1 MIPALGRLKQEALTF
16 RPACT
21 TAGDLISVNNNKTM
35 RTQPPPL
42 TLDNKDSMLEEQ
54 KKHKSAIVTEYRGKT
69 F

>member
-1 MIPALGRLKQEALTF
+1 MIPARGRLKQETLTF

-21 TAGDLISVNNNKTM
+21 TAEDLISANNNKMM

-42 TLDNKDSMLEEQ
+42 TLDNKDSILEEQ
-54 KKHKSAIVTEYRGKT
+54 NKHKSAIVTEYRGKT